1 MHLTGLDGLP
11 QQGVEDDHPVFLL
24 VERTLEPPAVGEA
37 GVLVHGLH
45 GGFLVA
51 AAHGFEDAV
60 LRLVPL
66 LQH

>member
-1 MHLTGLDGLP
+1 MHFAGFDGLP
-11 QQGVEDDHPVFLL
+11 QQGVEDDHPVLLL
-24 VERTLEPPAVGEA
+24 VERALEPSAVGEA
-37 GVLVHGLH
+37 GVLVHRLD
-45 GGFLVA
+45 GGFPVA